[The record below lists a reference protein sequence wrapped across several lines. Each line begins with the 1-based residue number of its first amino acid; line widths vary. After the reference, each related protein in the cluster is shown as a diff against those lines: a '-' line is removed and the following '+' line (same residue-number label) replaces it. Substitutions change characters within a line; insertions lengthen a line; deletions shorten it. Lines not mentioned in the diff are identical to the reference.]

1 MELLVEPTKFKKPAK
16 SGAVEGI
23 EGGVDVRVEFVVD
36 VDIKGVAVA
45 AAGGE
50 TVGIVVLETMG
61 DTIAG
66 VADRTVLSFG

>member
-1 MELLVEPTKFKKPAK
+1 LVVPAKFKKPAK

-23 EGGVDVRVEFVVD
+23 EGGADARVEFEVD

-50 TVGIVVLETMG
+50 TAGVVVLEPMG
-61 DTIAG
+61 DTIAD
-66 VADRTVLSFG
+66 VADRTMLSLG